1 MKGNSKTMENAEKTV
16 GRKALTN
23 SVVMIGYITLLFF
36 SGSVV
41 AQGQNDSAFSL
52 FEPVDSASTVAGSSR
67 QRPAPRATADA
78 NATEAE
84 FSLIGFSRIGSRT
97 SVMLRH
103 VSGEQVRV
111 SLERSRMP
119 IPGYEQYAVV
129 GSEGDSV
136 SIQYPPS
143 VVCAEFADQGV
154 SCDVGAN
161 VANLSLTTAKA
172 IVSSPAA
179 AATAQPDA
187 EPAEDRSAPVNPFDA
202 IRYRTQNGEPPPER
216 PDRFRPRRID
226 PADVP
231 PGMRVVS
238 TPFGDR
244 LVEE

>member
-1 MKGNSKTMENAEKTV
+1 MKGNSKTMENVEKTV

-23 SVVMIGYITLLFF
+23 SVVVIAYITLLFF

-52 FEPVDSASTVAGSSR
+52 FEPVDSPSNAAGSSR

-84 FSLIGFSRIGSRT
+84 FSLIGFARIGSRA

-119 IPGYEQYAVV
+119 IPGYEQFAVV

-154 SCDVGAN
+154 SCMCAV
-161 VANLSLTTAKA
+161 
-172 IVSSPAA
+172 
-179 AATAQPDA
+179 
-187 EPAEDRSAPVNPFDA
+187 
-202 IRYRTQNGEPPPER
+202 
-216 PDRFRPRRID
+216 
-226 PADVP
+226 
-231 PGMRVVS
+231 
-238 TPFGDR
+238 
-244 LVEE
+244 